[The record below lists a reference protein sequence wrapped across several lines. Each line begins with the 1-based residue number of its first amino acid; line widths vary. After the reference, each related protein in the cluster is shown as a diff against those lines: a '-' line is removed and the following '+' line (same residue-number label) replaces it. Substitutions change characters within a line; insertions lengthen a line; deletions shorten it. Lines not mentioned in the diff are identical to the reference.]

1 MKANTIIYCSFQ
13 LDNATY
19 GKCGLTLLSLFS
31 FIQFIIQLCNFNTVI
46 SPMRVKQSKQLENKQ
61 PSYLYAR
68 SMSFYFQTGVR
79 TNDKTFVPLDD
90 DEPIEMKEPTGVAVD
105 NDGRIFVA
113 DRAMGRVE
121 IFDIW
126 GTWSKSIR
134 LTIYPVGI
142 EIDPD
147 IGTLYVADCKNKIIE
162 VYKV

>member
-1 MKANTIIYCSFQ
+1 
-13 LDNATY
+13 
-19 GKCGLTLLSLFS
+19 
-31 FIQFIIQLCNFNTVI
+31 
-46 SPMRVKQSKQLENKQ
+46 
-61 PSYLYAR
+61 
-68 SMSFYFQTGVR
+68 
-79 TNDKTFVPLDD
+79 
-90 DEPIEMKEPTGVAVD
+90 MKEPTGVAVD

-162 VYKV
+162 VYKVWDSFKECFESFLLETRLRI